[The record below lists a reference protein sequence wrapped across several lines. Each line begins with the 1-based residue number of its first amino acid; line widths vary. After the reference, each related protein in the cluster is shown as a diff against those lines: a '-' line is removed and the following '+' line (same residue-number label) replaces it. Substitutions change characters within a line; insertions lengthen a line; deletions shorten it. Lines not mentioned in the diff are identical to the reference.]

1 MLNRTA
7 QLTAAVAIALL
18 ALPAAAGSWPNIAP
32 RKAQQAGSSLVRA
45 PAKSFDGFV
54 AQEGENVASLEPVR
68 YFTNEEKETVYMP
81 RMANTAPAQDVATT
95 YANGFEFIGGDGGW
109 QPASHKY
116 LWSAG
121 RFAHSDECDH
131 AIRVVRGPTP
141 AEVDAAKNSS
151 PGA

>member
-7 QLTAAVAIALL
+7 TLTAAVAIALL

-45 PAKSFDGFV
+45 PSTAIDGFV
-54 AQEGENVASLEPVR
+54 AEAGENVASLEQVR
-68 YFTNEEKETVYMP
+68 YVNQKDIAGITHV
-81 RMANTAPAQDVATT
+81 ASAAPAAEPATS
-95 YANGFEFIGGDGGW
+95 YANGFEFVGGETGW
-109 QPASHKY
+109 QPAVHKFV
-116 LWSAG
+116 WSGG

-131 AIRVVRGPTP
+131 VIRVVSGPTP
-141 AEVDAAKNSS
+141 AEIEAARARS

>member
-7 QLTAAVAIALL
+7 TLTAAVAIALM

-45 PAKSFDGFV
+45 PSMSIDGFV
-54 AQEGENVASLEPVR
+54 AEAGENVASLEQVR
-68 YFTNEEKETVYMP
+68 YVNQKDIAGMTRLASAV
-81 RMANTAPAQDVATT
+81 PAVEPATS
-95 YANGFEFIGGDGGW
+95 YASGFEFVGGETGW
-109 QPASHKY
+109 QPAVHKFV
-116 LWSAG
+116 WSGG

-131 AIRVVRGPTP
+131 VIRVVSGPTP
-141 AEVDAAKNSS
+141 AEIEAASAQS

>member
-7 QLTAAVAIALL
+7 TLTAAVAIALL

-45 PAKSFDGFV
+45 PSRAIDGFV
-54 AQEGENVASLEPVR
+54 AEAGENVASLEQVR
-68 YFTNEEKETVYMP
+68 YINQKDAAGMTRVARAT
-81 RMANTAPAQDVATT
+81 PAVEAATS
-95 YANGFEFIGGDGGW
+95 YANGFEFVGGDTGW
-109 QPASHKY
+109 QPAVHKFV
-116 LWSAG
+116 WSGG

-131 AIRVVRGPTP
+131 VIRLVSGPTP
-141 AEVDAAKNSS
+141 AESEAAKARS